1 MDNLLTKEEIQELV
15 RLPNNFD
22 IRLIDQEYGF
32 LSKIFPIISEEVFN
46 ELKESHSTIFKM
58 IAKAGIL
65 YCFVLDIPKIKVH
78 ISNYGIV
85 HFEQNKTRNA
95 NWWDIR
101 DLGLSWVKKAD
112 LYLSAGLY
120 QLSATQYKDR
130 IPFFKT
136 ENPLVSFWNFNNYY
150 SLNDSV
156 SVYEKL
162 LPLLQKNYDKLIE
175 LFSPCGIDTLLED
188 AFLKNKLAEFVMD
201 RTIID
206 AMDLPY
212 LSFISTGIALQYE
225 ELPWQKSVVI
235 SVKDIDFIRQ
245 RHISNTG
252 DTMKLIFNYLNA
264 HKDKFPCIGEIKN
277 TSGLKVVSKKSGL
290 YL

>member
-1 MDNLLTKEEIQELV
+1 MDNLLTREEIQGLV
-15 RLPNNFD
+15 KLPTNFD

-65 YCFVLDIPKIKVH
+65 YSFVLDIPKIKVH

-120 QLSATQYKDR
+120 HLSATQYKNR

>member
-1 MDNLLTKEEIQELV
+1 MDNLLTREEIQELV
-15 RLPNNFD
+15 KLPNNFD

-46 ELKESHSTIFKM
+46 ELKESHSTIFRM

-65 YCFVLDIPKIKVH
+65 YSFVLDIPKIKVH
-78 ISNYGIV
+78 ISNYGLV
-85 HFEQNKTRNA
+85 QFEQNKTRNA

-120 QLSATQYKDR
+120 QLSATQYKNR

-175 LFSPCGIDTLLED
+175 LFSPCGIETLLED

>member
-1 MDNLLTKEEIQELV
+1 MDNLLTREEIQELV

-46 ELKESHSTIFKM
+46 ELKESHSTIFRM

-175 LFSPCGIDTLLED
+175 LFSPCGIDALLED

-264 HKDKFPCIGEIKN
+264 HKDKFPCVGEIKN

>member
-1 MDNLLTKEEIQELV
+1 M
-15 RLPNNFD
+15 
-22 IRLIDQEYGF
+22 
-32 LSKIFPIISEEVFN
+32 
-46 ELKESHSTIFKM
+46 
-58 IAKAGIL
+58 
-65 YCFVLDIPKIKVH
+65 
-78 ISNYGIV
+78 
-85 HFEQNKTRNA
+85 
-95 NWWDIR
+95 
-101 DLGLSWVKKAD
+101 
-112 LYLSAGLY
+112 
-120 QLSATQYKDR
+120 
-130 IPFFKT
+130 
-136 ENPLVSFWNFNNYY
+136 VSFWNFNNYY
-150 SLNDSV
+150 SLNASV

>member
-46 ELKESHSTIFKM
+46 ELKESHSTIFRM

-65 YCFVLDIPKIKVH
+65 YSFVLDIPKIKVH

-120 QLSATQYKDR
+120 QLSATQYKNR

-175 LFSPCGIDTLLED
+175 LFSPCGIDALLED

-206 AMDLPY
+206 AMELPY

>member
-15 RLPNNFD
+15 KLPTNFD

-32 LSKIFPIISEEVFN
+32 LSKVFPVISEEVFN
-46 ELKESHSTIFKM
+46 ELKESHSTIFRM

-65 YCFVLDIPKIKVH
+65 YSFVLDIPKIKVH

-120 QLSATQYKDR
+120 QLSATQYKNR

>member
-15 RLPNNFD
+15 KLPNNFD

-120 QLSATQYKDR
+120 QLSATQYKNR

-277 TSGLKVVSKKSGL
+277 TSGLKVVTKKSGL